1 MADETPTNMFQQLFQ
16 VVKALPTSKK
26 ISFAF
31 LLCLLIGGFAALI
44 FWTNRPDYQ
53 VLFANLDTADAS
65 RITEK
70 LQEKRIPYELREGG
84 SAVMVPSENVYQ
96 LRLDLASEGLPRGS
110 SVGFEIFDKLPVIT
124 TEFVQKLK
132 YQQALEGELAR
143 TINTFDAIDR
153 ARVHIVTSSET
164 LFVKPEKEA
173 TASVVLRMKSGMT
186 LEQNQLQGIIN
197 LVACAVEGLKPENV
211 TVVDMA
217 GGLLSKGQGEDSI
230 GTLSQTQFEYQRRLE
245 RSLEKRVQTMLEPV
259 VGINKVVAR
268 ISAEVDFRQVNI
280 SEKSFDPDSQVIRSE
295 QRQTELT
302 RGSSSTAAG
311 SPDAKYQIYQTQGA
325 IGGMANDYQRD
336 NSTINY
342 DINEVNR
349 QISGSVGD
357 IKRLSAA
364 VIIDGPYVSETDAEG
379 NTSQKFVPRSRKEM
393 KTFEEIVKKAI
404 GFDTA
409 RGDQVSVTN
418 TPFAI
423 REAEIITDEEPS
435 SNMLDYIRKA
445 GKPIFNVILVLV
457 FFVLAIRPFR
467 RWLNQASEYIGPQA
481 LSSGA
486 DVPKLDMPT
495 HEMIQR
501 QESKKKLLE
510 ATKEN
515 PDLAAEV
522 IRNWITEVR

>member
-1 MADETPTNMFQQLFQ
+1 MAEEIPTNMFQQFFQ
-16 VVKALPTSKK
+16 VVKALPVSKK

-31 LLCLLIGGFAALI
+31 LLCLLIGGFSALI
-44 FWTNRPDYQ
+44 LWTNRPDYQ
-53 VLFANLDTADAS
+53 VLFANLDAADAS
-65 RITEK
+65 HITEK
-70 LQEKRIPYELREGG
+70 LQEKRVPYELREGG
-84 SAVMVPSENVYQ
+84 SAIMVPAENVYQ
-96 LRLDLASEGLPRGS
+96 LRLDLASEGFPRGS
-110 SVGFEIFDKLPVIT
+110 SVGFEIFDDISFST

-143 TINTFDAIDR
+143 TITKFDAIDGV
-153 ARVHIVTSSET
+153 RVHIVTAGDS

-186 LEQNQLQGIIN
+186 LENSQLQGIIN

-217 GGLLSKGQGEDSI
+217 GGLLSKGQDEDSI
-230 GTLSQTQFEYQRRLE
+230 GSLSQTQFEYQRRME

-268 ISAEVDFRQVNI
+268 VSADVDFRQVNI
-280 SEKSFDPDSQVIRSE
+280 SEESYDPDSSVIRSE
-295 QRQTELT
+295 QKQTELS
-302 RGSSSTAAG
+302 RGSSAIASG
-311 SPDAKYQIYQTQGA
+311 SPDDKYQVYQTQG
-325 IGGMANDYQRD
+325 GSGSSLNDFQRE
-336 NSTINY
+336 NSTVNYEINR
-342 DINEVNR
+342 VNK
-349 QISGSVGD
+349 QISGSIGD

-364 VIIDGPYVSETDAEG
+364 VIIDGPYVSETDSQG

-404 GFDTA
+404 GFDA
-409 RGDQVSVTN
+409 MRGDQVNVTN

-423 REAEIITDEEPS
+423 REAEIVTDAEPE
-435 SNMLDYIRKA
+435 SNALDYIRKA
-445 GKPIFNVILVLV
+445 SKPIFNIILVLL

-481 LSSGA
+481 LPSGP
-486 DVPKLDMPT
+486 DVPQLNMPSD
-495 HEMIQR
+495 EMIQR
-501 QESKKKLLE
+501 QESKRKLLE
-510 ATKEN
+510 VTKEN

>member
-1 MADETPTNMFQQLFQ
+1 MAEETPTNMFQQLFQ
-16 VVKALPTSKK
+16 VVKALPMGKK

-31 LLCLLIGGFAALI
+31 LLCLVIGGFSALV

-53 VLFANLDTADAS
+53 VLFANLETADAS

-70 LQEKRIPYELREGG
+70 LQEKRVPYELKEGG
-84 SAVMVPSENVYQ
+84 SAIMVPSENVYQ
-96 LRLDLASEGLPRGS
+96 LRLDLASEGIPRGG
-110 SVGFEIFDKLPVIT
+110 SVGFEIFDDISFST

-143 TINTFDAIDR
+143 TITKFDSIDGV
-153 ARVHIVTSSET
+153 RVHIVTSGDS

-173 TASVVLRMKSGMT
+173 TASVVLRMQSGMT

-217 GGLLSKGQGEDSI
+217 GGLLSKGQDEDSI

-268 ISAEVDFRQVNI
+268 VSADVDFRHVNI
-280 SEKSFDPDSQVIRSE
+280 SEESFDPDSQVIRSE
-295 QRQTELT
+295 QRQTELSK
-302 RGSSSTAAG
+302 GSTSTVSG
-311 SPDAKYQIYQTQGA
+311 SPDAKYQVYQTQGSRT
-325 IGGMANDYQRD
+325 GGLNDFQRE
-336 NSTINY
+336 NSTVNFEINR
-342 DINEVNR
+342 VNK

-364 VIIDGPYVSETDAEG
+364 VIIDGPYVSETDGEG
-379 NTSQKFVPRSRKEM
+379 NTSQTFVPRSRKEM
-393 KTFEEIVKKAI
+393 KTFEEIVKNAI
-404 GFDTA
+404 GFDTT
-409 RGDQVSVTN
+409 RGDQVNVTN

-423 REAEIITDEEPS
+423 REAEIITAEEPDS
-435 SNMLDYIRKA
+435 SMFDYIRKA
-445 GKPIFNVILVLV
+445 SKPIFNVILVLV

-481 LSSGA
+481 LPPGA
-486 DVPKLDMPT
+486 NVPQLEAT
-495 HEMIQR
+495 TNEMIQR
-501 QESKKKLLE
+501 QESKRKLLE
-510 ATKEN
+510 VTKEN